1 MIDRYFC
8 NEVPIFWYDL
18 VTKRFQFKTGSII
31 LSKYIEINSR
41 VVKEVS
47 KIMKTYQDINKETID
62 RWVEEGWEWEN
73 QFRMMNISVQKM
85 ENRKFFLLRLF
96 QFHMSG
102 LEI

>member
-1 MIDRYFC
+1 M
-8 NEVPIFWYDL
+8 
-18 VTKRFQFKTGSII
+18 GSII
-31 LSKYIEINSR
+31 LSNFREINSR
-41 VVKEVS
+41 AVKEVS

>member
-1 MIDRYFC
+1 
-8 NEVPIFWYDL
+8 
-18 VTKRFQFKTGSII
+18 
-31 LSKYIEINSR
+31 
-41 VVKEVS
+41 
-47 KIMKTYQDINKETID
+47 MKTYQDINKETID